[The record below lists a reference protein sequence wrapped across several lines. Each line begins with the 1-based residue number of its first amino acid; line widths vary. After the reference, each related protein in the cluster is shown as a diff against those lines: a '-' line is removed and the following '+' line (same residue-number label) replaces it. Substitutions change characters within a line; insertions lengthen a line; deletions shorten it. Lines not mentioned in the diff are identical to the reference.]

1 MNENIYDIKIWRED
15 QKEKEDSISNKSK
28 NNSIN
33 INNLNNSLNLSSSF
47 NKKLHF
53 SLHSK
58 PIPYINKLLIDNNKF
73 NNSINL
79 TNNKIHKLS
88 KFPDNKKE
96 KDIDLLSKIKK
107 KVTNESIIPKNL
119 NIKINIKDNES
130 NKSDSIHLSKSSNN
144 NLYEEGII
152 SENKI
157 GENNKKESNDE
168 DEDFL
173 SEQKDQMEEGA
184 PNMIKIHS
192 NYIINHNNNS
202 DNNNNKFKYNSNTH
216 KSIKSSINLRNI
228 TEPSNPNYMI
238 DPPSGKSNNSG
249 NGGFFA
255 PLDKINRSP
264 IFNMYQVTNN
274 YHYPYKSSFL
284 STNTNSHNQ
293 SGNKIDSSKS
303 NESSQSSHYYSNYQ
317 TMTYNQTMSNFR
329 NNNYIYPFTSNVTPI
344 GNKHMYT
351 NNFNTKESSFNTI
364 QPFSINLGSYK
375 KNKYNKFS
383 QNNFG
388 SQTKKEII
396 NLEDVALGKEK
407 RTTIMVRNIPIKYDI
422 KILEK
427 ELEPFIGKYDCIYT
441 PYDYNHEGNKGYAF
455 LNLTNPYHIL
465 SFYDFFISK
474 SWLFFDSK
482 KVCELNYAKFQG
494 MEGIKR
500 QVEKHKGSKK
510 QIFSIYTGDIDK
522 TIEIPM
528 KYLNL
533 MLKANP
539 KMKYHENKYKNT
551 FIVDS
556 FNSK

>member
-130 NKSDSIHLSKSSNN
+130 NKSDSIHLLKSSNN

-192 NYIINHNNNS
+192 NYIINHNNN
-202 DNNNNKFKYNSNTH
+202 
-216 KSIKSSINLRNI
+216 
-228 TEPSNPNYMI
+228 
-238 DPPSGKSNNSG
+238 
-249 NGGFFA
+249 
-255 PLDKINRSP
+255 
-264 IFNMYQVTNN
+264 
-274 YHYPYKSSFL
+274 
-284 STNTNSHNQ
+284 
-293 SGNKIDSSKS
+293 
-303 NESSQSSHYYSNYQ
+303 
-317 TMTYNQTMSNFR
+317 
-329 NNNYIYPFTSNVTPI
+329 
-344 GNKHMYT
+344 
-351 NNFNTKESSFNTI
+351 
-364 QPFSINLGSYK
+364 
-375 KNKYNKFS
+375 
-383 QNNFG
+383 
-388 SQTKKEII
+388 
-396 NLEDVALGKEK
+396 
-407 RTTIMVRNIPIKYDI
+407 
-422 KILEK
+422 
-427 ELEPFIGKYDCIYT
+427 
-441 PYDYNHEGNKGYAF
+441 
-455 LNLTNPYHIL
+455 
-465 SFYDFFISK
+465 
-474 SWLFFDSK
+474 
-482 KVCELNYAKFQG
+482 
-494 MEGIKR
+494 
-500 QVEKHKGSKK
+500 
-510 QIFSIYTGDIDK
+510 
-522 TIEIPM
+522 
-528 KYLNL
+528 
-533 MLKANP
+533 
-539 KMKYHENKYKNT
+539 
-551 FIVDS
+551 
-556 FNSK
+556 